1 MGGYCIA
8 VTMEATWGDT
18 MVDTIPT
25 TVVSSLVAR
34 GGRQELS
41 LKLTLRLTHGCCI
54 IATMEATLEDTMV
67 DTIPTIVALP
77 LAVRGGR
84 LPLSLLLTLRLTL
97 GYCIMEDTLD
107 TMEAFMAIPTLLG
120 SKRMP
125 QQMTK
130 PDSFTNMFSK
140 SSKISLFTYY

>member
-1 MGGYCIA
+1 MG
-8 VTMEATWGDT
+8 EATWGDT

-25 TVVSSLVAR
+25 IVVLPLAVR
-34 GGRQELS
+34 GERQELS

-54 IATMEATLEDTMV
+54 IATMEATWEGTMV
-67 DTIPTIVALP
+67 DTIPTIVVLP

-84 LPLSLLLTLRLTL
+84 LSLSQLLTLRLIL
-97 GYCIMEDTLD
+97 GYCIMEDTMEDISD
-107 TMEAFMAIPTLLG
+107 TMEAFMAIPTLLE

-140 SSKISLFTYY
+140 SSKTSLFTF

>member
-1 MGGYCIA
+1 MV

-18 MVDTIPT
+18 MVDIIPT
-25 TVVSSLVAR
+25 MVVLSMVAK

-54 IATMEATLEDTMV
+54 IATMEATWEDTMV
-67 DTIPTIVALP
+67 GTIPIIIALS

-97 GYCIMEDTLD
+97 GCCIMEDTMEDTLD
-107 TMEAFMAIPTLLG
+107 TMEDTMDIPIWLE
-120 SKRMP
+120 SKRVP
-125 QQMTK
+125 QKMTK
-130 PDSFTNMFSK
+130 PDSLTIM
-140 SSKISLFTYY
+140 SSRPSNKF

>member
-1 MGGYCIA
+1 MESQSLSLQLLLLLILRLILGYCMV

-25 TVVSSLVAR
+25 MVVLSMVAR

-41 LKLTLRLTHGCCI
+41 LKLTLRLT
-54 IATMEATLEDTMV
+54 
-67 DTIPTIVALP
+67 
-77 LAVRGGR
+77 
-84 LPLSLLLTLRLTL
+84 L
-97 GYCIMEDTLD
+97 GYCIMADTMEDTLG
-107 TMEAFMAIPTLLG
+107 TMEAIMALPTLLE

-140 SSKISLFTYY
+140 SSKTSLFTY